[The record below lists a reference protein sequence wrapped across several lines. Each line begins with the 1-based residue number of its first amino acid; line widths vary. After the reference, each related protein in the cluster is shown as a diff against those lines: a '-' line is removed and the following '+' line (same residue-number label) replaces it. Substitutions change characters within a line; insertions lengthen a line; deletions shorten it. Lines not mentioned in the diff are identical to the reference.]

1 MFYVQRGL
9 FKTSIPCF
17 MLSAL
22 LCFVDIPFL
31 FIILQIEGLWQH
43 CVEQIRVIFPAAF
56 VHSVFESHFGNSP
69 NISDFFII
77 IIFVMMVC
85 ISDF

>member
-1 MFYVQRGL
+1 
-9 FKTSIPCF
+9 

-31 FIILQIEGLWQH
+31 FLFIILQIEGLWQH
-43 CVEQIRVIFPAAF
+43 SVEQIRVIFPAAF

-85 ISDF
+85 ISDL